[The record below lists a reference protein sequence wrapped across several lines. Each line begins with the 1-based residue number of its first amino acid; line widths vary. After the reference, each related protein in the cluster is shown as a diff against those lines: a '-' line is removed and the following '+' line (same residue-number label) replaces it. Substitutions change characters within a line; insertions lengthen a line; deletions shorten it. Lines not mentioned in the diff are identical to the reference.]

1 AAIYDKMPY
10 DPAKSFAPVAGL
22 GKSPLLLVTRN
33 GLGVDSVAEL
43 VSVMKTRQLSMASA
57 GIGNVTHLAGEY
69 VAALMGYK
77 VTHVPFSGSAP
88 AILGLIGDNVD
99 VMFDALPSS
108 MHQAKAGKIR
118 PLAILDDRRFPLL
131 PDVPTLKESGYANG
145 ETSAW
150 IAIVAPAQTPRS
162 AVLEINKAV
171 NDALLKPEVA
181 QKFHSIGE
189 QPMAGTP
196 EDLGNFMAAERAR
209 WLPLVKSLGV
219 KLD

>member
-1 AAIYDKMPY
+1 M
-10 DPAKSFAPVAGL
+10 
-22 GKSPLLLVTRN
+22 VTRN